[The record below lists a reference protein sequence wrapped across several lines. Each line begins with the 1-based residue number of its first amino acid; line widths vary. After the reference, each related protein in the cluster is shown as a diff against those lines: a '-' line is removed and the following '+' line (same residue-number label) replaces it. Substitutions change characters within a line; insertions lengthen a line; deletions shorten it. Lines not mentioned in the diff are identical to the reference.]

1 LATES
6 AVKLL
11 KNFEKDG
18 LISLNEKDIVLAN
31 HKELLEISKKG

>member
-1 LATES
+1 MES

-18 LISLNEKDIVLAN
+18 LIELNDKDIKVLN
-31 HKELLEISKKG
+31 HNALLEISKRG